1 MISLWHPI
9 AQDAA
14 YHRFAD
20 ARAWLGVPNAWNVW
34 SNLPFVIVGV
44 AGLLWLV
51 RHAPPHRTIW
61 VVFFTGITLTGFG
74 SAFYH
79 WHPNNDTLVWDRLP
93 MTISFMAFFAA
104 LVAERVNERAGNWL
118 FVPLLTLGLGS
129 VVYWHYTD
137 DLRLYALV
145 QFGPMLLTPVIL
157 VTRPAKYLRT
167 RDVVIVLGWYV
178 AAKVLERAD
187 CVIYAWS
194 GVMSGHA
201 LKHLAAAAAAVWVLR
216 ALRREIP
223 LASPAGPARINW
235 KTA

>member
-34 SNLPFVIVGV
+34 SNLPFVIIGV
-44 AGLLWLV
+44 AGLLWLA
-51 RHAPPHRTIW
+51 RHAPSHRTMW

-145 QFGPMLLTPVIL
+145 QFGPMLLIPIIL
-157 VTRPAKYLRT
+157 ATRPAKYLRT

-178 AAKVLERAD
+178 AAKVLERVD
-187 CVIYAWS
+187 GLVYSWS
-194 GVMSGHA
+194 GVVSGHA
-201 LKHLAAAAAAVWVLR
+201 LKHVAAAAAGAWVLR
-216 ALRREIP
+216 ALR
-223 LASPAGPARINW
+223 NQH
-235 KTA
+235 TQD